1 MARRGRAD
9 EEEDDA
15 DLAAEGGAMGVAR
28 RVALGVAIVLG
39 VAAALYYPIG
49 MVVLHTI
56 DDNTS
61 FQAAAPPTGPATAS
75 RAVAMAA
82 ALIGREVD
90 DHAWV
95 ANDPI
100 FLPGWALDNMAH
112 YQIGV
117 VAALAQFVGELNT
130 QVTRTRAPQRPDQ
143 DLDRA
148 AGLLRYSGTV
158 WIFDLGTALDQT
170 SSSESQF
177 RTARKALLAFNER
190 AAGRVGTLDRRPE
203 MLAALVERA
212 IADLGTMAQRI
223 DLHLNERSGN
233 ILDFQVDN
241 TFYDTKGRLYAY
253 AMLLRELGRDFER
266 PLGGDAARPWKE
278 ALDSLRIAGAMQP
291 WIVMNGAPDGQFFPS
306 HLAQQG
312 FYVLRSQALLR
323 DVLALL
329 RK

>member
-1 MARRGRAD
+1 MARRGRAQ

-15 DLAAEGGAMGVAR
+15 DLESEGGIAGVAK
-28 RVALGVAIVLG
+28 RVALGIAIVLG
-39 VAAALYYPIG
+39 IGAALYYPIG

-56 DDNTS
+56 DDNAS
-61 FQAAAPPTGPATAS
+61 FQAEAPPTGTATAS

-100 FLPGWALDNMAH
+100 FLPGWVLDNMAH
-112 YQIGV
+112 YQMGI
-117 VAALAQFVGELNT
+117 VATLAQFVGELNT
-130 QVTRTRAPQRPDQ
+130 QVTRTRSPQRADQ

-148 AGLLRYSGTV
+148 AGLLRYAGNV
-158 WIFDLGTALDQT
+158 WIFDLGTASNQT
-170 SSSESQF
+170 SSSEAQY
-177 RTARKALLAFNER
+177 RTARKSLLAFNER

-203 MLAALVERA
+203 MLTALVERA
-212 IADLGTMAQRI
+212 IADLGTMAAKI
-223 DLHLNERSGN
+223 ELHLNERSGN
-233 ILDFQVDN
+233 ILDFQVDD
-241 TFYDTKGRLYAY
+241 TFYDVKGRLYAY

-266 PLGGDAARPWKE
+266 PLAGEAARPWKE
-278 ALDSLRIAGAMQP
+278 ALDALRIAGGMQP

-312 FYVLRSQALLR
+312 FYVLRAQGLLR
-323 DVLALL
+323 DVAVQL